1 MKINEETWPLIEAR
15 INQIYEKEKIKFTQS
30 KIHGQK
36 PGKREAG
43 EQKRANKTS

>member
-1 MKINEETWPLIEAR
+1 MKINEKTWPLIEAR

-36 PGKREAG
+36 PSKRETG